1 MKLQK
6 HRMQIEQYIKV
17 IKLRYNVKREYF
29 TVALPVL
36 AALMLLGVAILTG
49 HGFVPQEGSSSEV
62 MSEEDQRMAA
72 YETLVAEMEA
82 EENAAAMVSDGEE
95 ENPPPAEEEAKPETE
110 EEKPKDDLDHIIV
123 FATLIAIIPYSIDT
137 YIQKKRLKSREL
149 AFSEFL
155 FKLSELMRGGVDPIK
170 GVINLSRTDLGALT
184 DNVRDAAAAM
194 VLGHSFEGSMNR
206 LSTSINSRLVSK
218 YIDVVVQAAYTGG
231 NVADLLLRTSED
243 MRAVITLEREK
254 EATLKQYVVIFY
266 LAQGIIIML
275 TYILSTSLLPLIQGV
290 GMEMLGGNGLSNID
304 FERGFF
310 HMILL
315 NGFFGG
321 LIVGVITEGEVKHGL
336 KHTAV
341 LLIMSYLAC
350 TALILPAQQ
359 ANDMYTIELISGGGQ
374 DTIGGIP
381 VQEPLVFTVYDLEGN
396 PAPDVFVKMTISP
409 SGMIQSAQSNEE
421 GTVSVTP
428 IVGEASGVYVVK
440 AEVGSATAKA
450 TVNVQAGD

>member
-1 MKLQK
+1 MNLQK
-6 HRMQIEQYIKV
+6 HRMLIEQYIKV
-17 IKLRYNVKREYF
+17 IKLRYNFKREYF

-36 AALMLLGVAILTG
+36 VAILLLGVAILTG

-72 YETLVAEMEA
+72 YEALVAEMEA

-95 ENPPPAEEEAKPETE
+95 EAPPPVEEEVEAE

-170 GVINLSRTDLGALT
+170 GVVNLSRTDLGALT

-194 VLGHSFEGSMNR
+194 VLGHSFEDSMNR
-206 LSTSINSRLVSK
+206 LSKSLNSRLVSK

-243 MRAVITLEREK
+243 MRAVINLEREK

-290 GMEMLGGNGLSNID
+290 GMEMLGGNGLSDIN

-341 LLIMSYLAC
+341 LLILSYLAC

-359 ANDMYTIELISGGGQ
+359 ADDMYTIELISGGGQ

-381 VQEPLVFTVYDLEGN
+381 LQEPLVFTVYDLEGN
-396 PAPDVFVKMTISP
+396 PAPDVFVKMGISP
-409 SGMIQSAQSNEE
+409 TGMIQSAQSDEE

-428 IVGEASGVYVVK
+428 VIGEDPGVYVIK
-440 AEVGSATAKA
+440 AEVGSATAQA